1 MMISRLITI
10 AAALIMST
18 SLMAQNVNAKLNVS
32 VTKLNYTEKNKSK
45 TDGILDALA
54 DAMNDQT
61 VTEQPGYVDA
71 VRASVIQALGY
82 VRRFTVSDGLQVPP
96 TPETQL
102 IFDGT
107 INYITTITEWHTK
120 DKNRR
125 QEHYAKI
132 SVTLHKKRADTGE
145 LLDSEVFEVGRSGG
159 SSYLWDNTREN
170 AIKNGL
176 SSLRRQIGR
185 YYNIDYPLVARILER
200 GAEKKDKQKEVY
212 IDLGSTH
219 GVYEGLHFDVYTI
232 GKIGGKETRKQIAR
246 LKINEI
252 EGDEVSLCKVT
263 SGAKDLKTALDE
275 QRELLIVSTD

>member
-1 MMISRLITI
+1 MISRLITI

-45 TDGILDALA
+45 TDGILDVLA

-212 IDLGSTH
+212 IDLGEREGAYKGLH
-219 GVYEGLHFDVYTI
+219 MGVYTVKIVAGKEAKKQI
-232 GKIGGKETRKQIAR
+232 GK
-246 LKINEI
+246 LKIE
-252 EGDEVSLCKVT
+252 EVQGDDISLCKVQ
-263 SGAKDLKTALDE
+263 SGSKEIKAALDAGE
-275 QRELLIVSTD
+275 TLVIQTTD